1 MDFALFFYFPVG
13 DDYKLSNRRVEL
25 LPGVNDDTGQVQ
37 IRIVNDH
44 YPEDDEDLVVHLELK
59 SGLSASVDSS
69 ASSTIVV
76 IIGDQ
81 GIIIYTHHL
90 NIMYTYYGSLY

>member
-1 MDFALFFYFPVG
+1 MTQMLCFFDLAVG

-25 LPGVNDDTGQVQ
+25 IPGVNNDTGEVQ
-37 IRIVNDH
+37 LRIVNDH

-59 SGLSASVDSS
+59 SGSSATVDSS

-81 GIIIYTHHL
+81 G
-90 NIMYTYYGSLY
+90 TYI